1 MENPQ
6 VAGKPPSTRRA
17 SSLDR
22 LQESLDGQYPS
33 TPSAPSKRG
42 LRRTVSD
49 GARCS
54 QSPAQSPEARGTS
67 ATALRLE
74 ETQKFIPSEHK
85 ASRNTK
91 KDKAHRRTQSGWL
104 KTLLNFF
111 LRTSPEEP
119 KERASKRPKGKENL
133 SQPAASPG
141 TPGEPVIR
149 KKSHEKKV
157 SRRKAKK
164 HTAEESK
171 GTQDQEVLG
180 QEAQVAVSDPEEM
193 DPGRAHRGWE
203 DPDLQESLFIEGGSA
218 GVVDES
224 SQATGHGQGDQQPDK
239 DAIIQMIV
247 EFLQKVGDDWEK
259 QRLQALQPGLAAAP
273 AVRKKSSE
281 RKASFRRP
289 FAHKKHGPE
298 EPRRVGPP
306 NTSNPEARP
315 PKRPSFLPLC
325 VGGHR
330 PSTSSSTD
338 LEDPQVPET
347 LPTDLKDPSLSELSV
362 GAGRGPDLG
371 PDEELQRDRALE
383 SKEFFQRIIALL
395 EEPGLEKVRTRP
407 QTPQSE
413 VAIESPSP
421 AARKKSPE
429 KKSSLRRAFSH
440 KKHGYKEPKRA
451 GVTDVAS
458 PEARPPKR
466 PSFLPLCVGGHR
478 PSISGSLDSEDA
490 DLRKPSSAEG
500 GAVGC
505 LESPSQSRS
514 HKPEGEPHLDGE
526 SEPRELIVQEL
537 VALLQALDGQ
547 LGKQI
552 RRHPSFKRFLYK
564 LSDSSLRKLA
574 ATLQSQAAHSAEPS
588 RNLDERRY
596 QFAASLANMFAGN
609 NSHAVRS
616 LMGLRHPYSRHV
628 YAQFPYKE
636 AQQTWGSRLD

>member
-1 MENPQ
+1 MESPQ
-6 VAGKPPSTRRA
+6 VPGKPLSTRRA

-22 LQESLDGQYPS
+22 LQESLDGQRPS
-33 TPSAPSKRG
+33 THSAPSKRG

-49 GARCS
+49 GAPCS
-54 QSPAQSPEARGTS
+54 QSLAQSPEGRGTS
-67 ATALRLE
+67 AAALGLE
-74 ETQKFIPSEHK
+74 ETQKFIPSEQK
-85 ASRNTK
+85 SARDTK

-119 KERASKRPKGKENL
+119 KEKASKRPKGRENL

-141 TPGEPVIR
+141 TPRTPGEPVIR

-164 HTAEESK
+164 HAAEESK
-171 GTQDQEVLG
+171 GTQGQEVSG
-180 QEAQVAVSDPEEM
+180 QEAQVAASDPEFM
-193 DPGRAHRGWE
+193 DLGQAHRGWE

-224 SQATGHGQGDQQPDK
+224 SQATGHGRGGDQQPDK

-259 QRLQALQPGLAAAP
+259 QRLQALQPGLAVQTPAP
-273 AVRKKSSE
+273 AAVRKKSSE

-289 FAHKKHGPE
+289 FAHKKHD
-298 EPRRVGPP
+298 
-306 NTSNPEARP
+306 PEARP

-338 LEDPQVPET
+338 LEDPQGPET
-347 LPTDLKDPSLSELSV
+347 LSTDLKDPSLSELSV
-362 GAGRGPDLG
+362 GAGQGPDLG
-371 PDEELQRDRALE
+371 PEEELQRDRASE
-383 SKEFFQRIIALL
+383 SNEFFQRIIALL
-395 EEPGLEKVRTRP
+395 EEPGLEKRL

-413 VAIESPSP
+413 VAVESLSP

-429 KKSSLRRAFSH
+429 KKSTFRRAFSH

-451 GVTDVAS
+451 GATDVSS

-478 PSISGSLDSEDA
+478 PSISGSLDSGDA

-500 GAVGC
+500 GPVGC
-505 LESPSQSRS
+505 LDSPSQSRS
-514 HKPEGEPHLDGE
+514 HKPEGEPQLDGE
-526 SEPRELIVQEL
+526 SEPRELIIQEL

-596 QFAASLANMFAGN
+596 QFAASLVNVFAGN

-616 LMGLRHPYSRHV
+616 LMGLRRPYSRHV

-636 AQQTWGSRLD
+636 AQQNITSPDVQSPD